1 MDKEDVAHI
10 QEHYLTIKRNETG
23 SFVEIWVDLD
33 SIMQSELSQKE
44 ITIYSCIYV
53 DSRKMYG

>member
-1 MDKEDVAHI
+1 MAHI

>member
-1 MDKEDVAHI
+1 M
-10 QEHYLTIKRNETG
+10 EHYPTIKRNETG

-44 ITIYSCIYV
+44 INIYSHIYV